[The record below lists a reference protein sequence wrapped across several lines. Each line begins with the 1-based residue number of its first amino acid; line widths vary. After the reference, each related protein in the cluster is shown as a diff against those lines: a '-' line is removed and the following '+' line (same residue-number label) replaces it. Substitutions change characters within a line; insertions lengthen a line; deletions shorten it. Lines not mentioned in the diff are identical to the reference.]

1 MRSLRPARNE
11 SGLRTK
17 WAPSLRRLGGA
28 VLLLGLLL
36 ALGIV
41 APSGQVI
48 LRLGPASDAP
58 WPRFSVYPPSPRPD
72 DVVRVEVIDRIP
84 WGYILLTVNGEPAA
98 LEQIEAMPA
107 SGIWRWRWRFR
118 MPAEAVELAFY
129 RDCHEGCRLRGR
141 LALGDLEPTPAS
153 PPLPT
158 KLGLVFPHPER
169 DWKGRAGWAVE
180 LTYAQ
185 RAEDPDW
192 GINALAARVAR
203 HQRRGL
209 RVLVRVDY
217 DRGQT
222 LPPPGDLEGLA
233 RYLRYLERLG
243 RDERLQGV
251 YAYFL
256 GSGPNEA
263 LSNRLSPD
271 RPISPAWYARVFN
284 GYGESPTRIDHAVA
298 VLRAA
303 NPRARLLIGPVRPFV
318 RDQDGERRSRVDV
331 PWLNYFN
338 TLVAFIDE
346 AARARAAMGQWNPGP
361 DGFAL
366 HVPGRPEA
374 ARAAGYPEAEEPRL
388 DLRDAMGARVGFR
401 ALYDWL
407 EIINAYPSTRGR
419 PVYITSSNTYTPDE
433 GVPPAHNYPRGWLT
447 TAWSVV
453 AGEPQVEA
461 FCWFLDWDPQW
472 EDFSLWQGKG
482 RLRDA
487 AAEFEALLGRE
498 P

>member
-1 MRSLRPARNE
+1 MKGQWFSV
-11 SGLRTK
+11 
-17 WAPSLRRLGGA
+17 LRRWRGGA
-28 VLLLGLLL
+28 LLAGLLLLLGILT
-36 ALGIV
+36 
-41 APSGQVI
+41 PSGEVTVRI
-48 LRLGPASDAP
+48 GPDREGP
-58 WPRFSVYPPSPRPD
+58 WPQFRVIPSAPRPGD
-72 DVVRVEVIDRIP
+72 PVIVEVQDRVP
-84 WGYILLTVNGEPAA
+84 WGHILLTVNGEPAA
-98 LEQIEAMPA
+98 LERIEARPELMLWRWVWRFPMPA
-107 SGIWRWRWRFR
+107 GS
-118 MPAEAVELAFY
+118 VTVAFY

-141 LALGDLEPTPAS
+141 LALGDPEPTPA
-153 PPLPT
+153 PLAIPT

-263 LSNRLSPD
+263 LSNRMSPD

-284 GYGESPTRIDHAVA
+284 GYGESPVRTDNAAA

-303 NPRARLLIGPVRPFV
+303 NPRARLLVGPVRPYV
-318 RDQDGERRSRVDV
+318 RDQDGERRGRVDV

-346 AARARAAMGQWNPGP
+346 TTRARAAMGQWNPGP

-388 DLRDAMGARVGFR
+388 DLRDAMGARVGFQ

-447 TAWSVV
+447 AAWSVV

-472 EDFSLWQGKG
+472 ADFSLWWGKG

-487 AAEFEALLGRE
+487 AAEFEALLTTG